1 MNRRQF
7 VHRLEGVVGGC
18 AALSATGCIPFY
30 FANVS
35 VQGRRLRVRIDELS
49 RQGSAL
55 IDPPGGDLPIF
66 LHRLADGGYSAVS
79 TRCMHRGCPVEP
91 AAEKLVCPCHGS
103 EYTHTGEVLKGPT
116 ERPLQKFATV
126 IEGDHVVIEL

>member
-7 VHRLEGVVGGC
+7 VRRLEGAVGGC
-18 AALSATGCIPFY
+18 AALSASGCIPFY
-30 FANVS
+30 FANASLV
-35 VQGRRLRVRIDELS
+35 GRRLVVRIDELAD
-49 RQGSAL
+49 RGFVL

-66 LHRLADGGYSAVS
+66 LQRLADGSYSAVS

-91 AAEKLVCPCHGS
+91 AADKLVCPCHGS
-103 EYTHTGEVLKGPT
+103 EYTQTGEVLKGPT
-116 ERPLQKFATV
+116 ERPLRKFPTA

>member
-7 VHRLEGVVGGC
+7 VRRLEGAVGGC
-18 AALSATGCIPFY
+18 AALSVTGCIPFY

-35 VQGRRLRVRIDELS
+35 VVGRRLIVRVDELS
-49 RQGSAL
+49 SRGSAL

-66 LHRLADGGYSAVS
+66 LQRLADGTYSAVS

-91 AAEKLVCPCHGS
+91 AADKLVCPCHGS

-116 ERPLQKFATV
+116 EHPLRKFPTA
-126 IEGDHVVIEL
+126 IEGDHVVIEW